1 MYPRLPQSLSH
12 LLLQIWHT
20 IWKVPIRTTS
30 RDGCNTPRWV
40 HPDDVR
46 AIRLY
51 HANGYTITALSKR
64 FKLGRQCVS
73 AIVHRRT
80 HVGVTQAD
88 NDSLP
93 PLSSVTVNTPQ
104 PPRSVDVQDA
114 VAKLGAQRRR

>member
-1 MYPRLPQSLSH
+1 MGATRR
-12 LLLQIWHT
+12 
-20 IWKVPIRTTS
+20 V
-30 RDGCNTPRWV
+30 WV

-73 AIVHRRT
+73 AIAHRRT

-104 PPRSVDVQDA
+104 PPRSVDMQDA